1 MYLATV
7 GSVTLESAQVAVK
20 SEIMCVSTV
29 VCAFVLS
36 AASFSK
42 VVGLNVKQT
51 VHVEIQC

>member
-7 GSVTLESAQVAVK
+7 GSVTHESAQVAVK

-29 VCAFVLS
+29 VCAFEQS

-42 VVGLNVKQT
+42 VVGRNVKQT